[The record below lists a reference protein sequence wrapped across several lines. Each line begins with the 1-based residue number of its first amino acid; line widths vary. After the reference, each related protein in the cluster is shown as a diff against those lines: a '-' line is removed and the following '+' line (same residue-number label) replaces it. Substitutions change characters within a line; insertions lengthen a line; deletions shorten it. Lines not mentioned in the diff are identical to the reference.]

1 MADTWIVHPSR
12 LEPSDDQPGRNGHY
26 RSVKRAPITV
36 STCLARVTLPQRLSR
51 LADDDTG
58 RITFGGLDWYFVV
71 GAARIFARD
80 HLGGP
85 VPPPFGFRRQG
96 VWWWWDNTTTTES
109 ILETPEALD
118 YVREYLE
125 KVFPRMR
132 IELVDQR

>member
-1 MADTWIVHPSR
+1 MADTWIVHPNR
-12 LEPSDDQPGRNGHY
+12 LEPSDDEPGRNGHY
-26 RSVKRAPITV
+26 RSVQRAPITD

-51 LADDDTG
+51 LADDGTG
-58 RITFGGLDWYFVV
+58 TITFAGLDWYFVV
-71 GAARIFARD
+71 GAARIFARER
-80 HLGGP
+80 LGGQ

-125 KVFPRMR
+125 KVFPRMP
-132 IELVDQR
+132 IELVDRR